1 MRGGR
6 VSFDALRRALPHRRG
21 LVVLSGD
28 RTGGGGNV
36 ETIAGVID
44 SAREAGV
51 AVVVDLPR
59 RLGASGVAAL
69 ERADLVVVVTTA
81 EVRACAASALVARA
95 VRTTNPNVGVVVRG
109 PAPSGLRA
117 PEVAEIVGVPLIAA
131 MRPEPNLASRL
142 DNGGLRLSRR
152 SPLAAAAQ
160 SVLSLVSQ
168 DGKASAA

>member
-1 MRGGR
+1 M
-6 VSFDALRRALPHRRG
+6 
-21 LVVLSGD
+21 
-28 RTGGGGNV
+28 T
-36 ETIAGVID
+36 
-44 SAREAGV
+44 
-51 AVVVDLPR
+51 
-59 RLGASGVAAL
+59 AL

-152 SPLAAAAQ
+152 SPLAAPR
-160 SVLSLVSQ
+160 SPCCRWCRRMGRRRRHDRIIDRS
-168 DGKASAA
+168 GT